1 MKFLFSA
8 FGFNFLGNRIQF
20 RKSFSIHIRM
30 ILFMFSANRF
40 SASGFRLRPL
50 FSILQFLVHLYS
62 SVQPE
67 GLLPVFYLGVL
78 CWIEILLA
86 QLGVCKNF
94 FFIYNKEFCWVQQS
108 TLAIVVFQTW
118 CILLPVLPPLKIFT
132 QKIPPP
138 HIWLVFFLFQ
148 LSILSF
154 SSAIQYFNFF
164 YGNIFSEII
173 CLQFCVL

>member
-1 MKFLFSA
+1 MKFLLSA

-20 RKSFSIHIRM
+20 RKSFSIPIHM
-30 ILFMFSANRF
+30 ILLMFSANSF

-50 FSILQFLVHLYS
+50 FSILQYLVHLYS

-94 FFIYNKEFCWVQQS
+94 FFISNKVFCWLQQS
-108 TLAIVVFQTW
+108 TLAIVVFQAW

-138 HIWLVFFLFQ
+138 SYMACVFSLSAFNTVFQ
-148 LSILSF
+148 LCNL
-154 SSAIQYFNFF
+154 
-164 YGNIFSEII
+164 
-173 CLQFCVL
+173 VL